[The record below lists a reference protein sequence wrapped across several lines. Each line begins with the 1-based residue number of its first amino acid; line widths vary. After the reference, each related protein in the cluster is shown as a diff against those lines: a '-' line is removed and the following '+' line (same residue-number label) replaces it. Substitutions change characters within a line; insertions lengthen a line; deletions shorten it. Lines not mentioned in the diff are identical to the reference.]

1 MGGGGSHD
9 NPMLPLT
16 GIVILLP
23 LSEVGLRGETDDIHC
38 L

>member
-1 MGGGGSHD
+1 MGGGAHD

-16 GIVILLP
+16 GIVILLL
-23 LSEVGLRGETDDIHC
+23 LSEVGLRGEMDDIHC